1 MDILS
6 TPILT
11 DVLEV
16 ISAANE
22 SIDYRLVRQK
32 AFDALFRTIPSEGAI
47 FFLPDGNGQ
56 FTHIKLINLDKAY
69 CNYFKNYYYQFD
81 PLHLTKGLN
90 TVIGSSRLEKTFSY
104 DSFLST
110 EYYNDFLKPQKIH
123 HKLIVNLVAEEELHG
138 RIVLTRSRRRNS
150 FTRGEVLTAR
160 TIAPYL
166 AHALAHNNLRRKIR
180 LKGTILDYIEK
191 QSSIGMILLDENLQI
206 VYSNDKAEE
215 AINSLSLAGSAFDH
229 NVQLPPQL
237 VEDCQ
242 EIKAKLKDCP
252 SGGTTLSRQSTIQ
265 GRNQTIFSITFRIL
279 DRGLDWEGS
288 RLLMVSIEKE
298 LSAEEKSRAKINT
311 QYIMDVFD
319 LSRREIDVVEL
330 LFLGLKNAEIA
341 QKLFISEVTVKKHLQ
356 NIYEKVGVC
365 NRTMLINRLLAT

>member
-1 MDILS
+1 MDALPS
-6 TPILT
+6 PILT

-22 SIDYRLVRQK
+22 SVDYRLVRQK
-32 AFDALFRTIPSEGAI
+32 ALNAFFRTIPSEGAI
-47 FFLPDGNGQ
+47 FFLPEGNGQ
-56 FTHIKLINLDKAY
+56 LTHIKLINLDKAY
-69 CNYFKNYYYQFD
+69 CDHYKNYYYQFD

-90 TVIGSSRLEKTFSY
+90 RIIGLKSQEKIFSY
-104 DSFLST
+104 DTFLPT
-110 EYYNDFLKPQKIH
+110 EYYNDFLKPQQIH
-123 HKLIVNLVAEEELHG
+123 HKLIVNLVAEKELHG
-138 RIVLTRSRRRNS
+138 RIVLTRSRRRNRY
-150 FTRGEVLTAR
+150 TRNEVLTAR

-166 AHALAHNNLRRKIR
+166 AHALAHNNLRRKMR

-215 AINSLSLAGSAFDH
+215 AICSLTLSGSAFDH
-229 NVQLPPQL
+229 DVQLPPQL
-237 VEDCQ
+237 LKDCQ

-252 SGGTTLSRQSTIQ
+252 ASGMTVSRQTTVQ
-265 GRNQTIFSITFRIL
+265 GRNQTNFSITSRIL

-298 LSAEEKSRAKINT
+298 LSAEERSLAKINT
-311 QYIMDVFD
+311 HYIIDEFN

-356 NIYEKVGVC
+356 NIYEKVGVS
-365 NRTMLINRLLAT
+365 NRTTLINRILAA